1 MSRGLHFT
9 PEEEREF
16 AEMTKLRPRGFGERT
31 SVWFDRVANTVWMFF
46 ALLTFSLVSYIF
58 LQRVL
63 NQMLFLSNTYQLI
76 ALPILGVATGL
87 STTIILRFL
96 FRILLEIR
104 KEFAEMRRLHADV
117 RRERQVL
124 MDYLREMSR
133 AKGERS

>member
-9 PEEEREF
+9 REEEREF
-16 AEMTKLRPRGFGERT
+16 AELTRMTPKGFGQRT
-31 SVWFDRVANTVWMFF
+31 SVWFDRVANTIWMFF
-46 ALLTFSLVSYIF
+46 ALLIFSVTSYIF
-58 LQRVL
+58 LQPVL

-124 MDYLREMSR
+124 MDYLRDMSR
-133 AKGERS
+133 TKGGST